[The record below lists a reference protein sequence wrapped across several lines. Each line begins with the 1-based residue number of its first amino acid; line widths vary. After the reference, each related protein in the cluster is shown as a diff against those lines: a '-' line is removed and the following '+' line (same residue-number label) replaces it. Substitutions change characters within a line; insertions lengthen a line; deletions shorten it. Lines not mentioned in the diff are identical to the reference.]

1 MAELYVVIS
10 SYMIIKTSKQRTAA
24 ACAHTRRACAYLP
37 TTGAECATVHGCLVE
52 HVGYYIKKKNKIIRN
67 ESSPI

>member
-24 ACAHTRRACAYLP
+24 ACAQQPVIQREDVLTFLLQLLNVQQCTDA
-37 TTGAECATVHGCLVE
+37 
-52 HVGYYIKKKNKIIRN
+52 
-67 ESSPI
+67 

>member
-52 HVGYYIKKKNKIIRN
+52 HVGYYIKKIKSLEMRAV
-67 ESSPI
+67 PF

>member
-24 ACAHTRRACAYLP
+24 ACAQQPVIQGEDVHLP
-37 TTGAECATVHGCLVE
+37 TTAAECATVHGCLVE
-52 HVGYYIKKKNKIIRN
+52 HVGYYVKKK
-67 ESSPI
+67 